1 MMNHRWIV
9 AALALAAGAAGADT
23 LPLTTC
29 NLPGVA
35 LAARCG
41 VLARP
46 LDPSQPKGPQ
56 IDLHVAVLP
65 AVARNK
71 APDPVLAF
79 AGGPGQSA
87 IELAPAIQRL
97 LARFGN
103 RRDIV
108 LIDQRGTGRSA
119 PLRCDAPPFDAP
131 LKDHDDATMVANMA
145 RCRTELQQL
154 PWGDL
159 RQYTTPIASADVEA
173 VRLALGLGPVNVVG
187 MSYGTRAVLDYMR
200 LYPGSVRRA
209 VLDGV
214 APPDMVLPMSFS
226 ADAQSALD
234 ALLAYCAQDA
244 VCTRHYPNLR
254 ADWQALLAGLP
265 KEVDAINPGSGA
277 RERFTLTRDTV
288 TGLARATLYSP
299 VLASALPLAI
309 TRAAQGDLTALVG
322 LAAGLGGPR
331 GMQLA
336 MGMHFS
342 VVCAEDLP
350 RLGTTAD
357 RAAPDFGNA
366 TLEPYRRVCADW
378 PRGAVPAAFYSVPK
392 TPVPTLL
399 LSGAIDP
406 ATPPR
411 HGARVAQA
419 LGPQAVHVVAPN
431 TGHGVMQ
438 VACMRDA
445 VYRFVNEPDAAKALA
460 GAVQDADCV
469 QAMPRPPVL
478 LPVVTRTQPARNQ
491 GDAK

>member
-1 MMNHRWIV
+1 MMKHPLIA
-9 AALALAAGAAGADT
+9 AALALAAGAASADT
-23 LPLTTC
+23 LALKAC
-29 NLPGVA
+29 DLPGVA
-35 LAARCG
+35 QAARCG

-46 LDPSQPKGPQ
+46 LDPGQPGGRQ

-71 APDPVLAF
+71 EPDPVLVF

-87 IELAPAIQRL
+87 IELAPVIQRM
-97 LARFGN
+97 LARFGS

-119 PLRCDAPPFDAP
+119 PLRCDAPPVDTP
-131 LKDHDDATMVANMA
+131 LKDNDNAHMVAEMA
-145 RCRTELQQL
+145 RCRTELQKL

-159 RQYTTPIASADVEA
+159 RQYTTPVASADVEA
-173 VRLALGLGPVNVVG
+173 MRMALGLGPVNVVG
-187 MSYGTRAVLDYMR
+187 VSYGTRAVLDYMR
-200 LYPGSVRRA
+200 QYPASVRRA

-226 ADAQSALD
+226 ADAQTALD
-234 ALLAYCAQDA
+234 ALLAYCVQDA
-244 VCTRHYPNLR
+244 GCTRAYPNLR
-254 ADWQALLAGLP
+254 TDWQALLAGLP
-265 KEVDAINPGSGA
+265 QEVAAINPGTGA
-277 RERFTLTRDTV
+277 SERFTLTRETA
-288 TGLARATLYSP
+288 TGLTRATLYSP

-309 TRAAQGDLTALVG
+309 TRAAKGDLTALVG
-322 LAAGLGGPR
+322 LATGLGGGR
-331 GMQLA
+331 GLQMA

-366 TLEPYRRVCADW
+366 TLEQYRRVCADW
-378 PRGAVPAAFYSVPK
+378 PRASVPAAFYSVPR

-399 LSGAIDP
+399 LSGSIDP

-411 HGARVAQA
+411 HAVRTTQA
-419 LGPQAVHVVAPN
+419 LGPKAVHVVAPN

-438 VACMRDA
+438 LACVRDA
-445 VYRFVNEPDAAKALA
+445 VYRFINEPDAAVALT
-460 GAVQDADCV
+460 AVAQDAACA
-469 QAMPRPPVL
+469 QTMPRPPVL
-478 LPVVTRTQPARNQ
+478 LPLAPRTQPANNQ
-491 GDAK
+491 GSAT

>member
-1 MMNHRWIV
+1 MMNHRWIA

-23 LPLTTC
+23 LTLTSC

-46 LDPSQPKGPQ
+46 LDPSQPKGLQ

-71 APDPVLAF
+71 APDPVLVF

-87 IELAPAIQRL
+87 IDLAPAIQRL
-97 LARFGN
+97 LARFGS

-119 PLRCDAPPFDAP
+119 PLRCDSPPFDTP
-131 LKDHDDATMVANMA
+131 LKDHGDAALEANLA

-173 VRLALGLGPVNVVG
+173 MRLALGLGPVNLVG
-187 MSYGTRAVLDYMR
+187 VSYGTRAALDYMR

-214 APPDMVLPMSFS
+214 APPDMVLPLSFS

-244 VCTRHYPNLR
+244 ACTRHYPNLR
-254 ADWQALLAGLP
+254 TDWQALLARLP
-265 KEVDAINPGSGA
+265 QEVGAINPGSGA
-277 RERFTLTRDTV
+277 SERFTLTRETA
-288 TGLARATLYSP
+288 TGLVRTALYSP

-309 TRAAQGDLTALVG
+309 TRAAQGELTALVG
-322 LAAGLGGPR
+322 LAAGMGGPR
-331 GMQLA
+331 GLQLA
-336 MGMHFS
+336 LGMHFS

-350 RLGTTAD
+350 RLGSTAD
-357 RAAPDFGNA
+357 RAAPDFGQA
-366 TLEPYRRVCADW
+366 TLAQYRRVCADW
-378 PRGAVPAAFYSVPK
+378 PRGTVPAAFYSLPR
-392 TPVPTLL
+392 TTVPTLL

-438 VACMRDA
+438 LACIRDA

-460 GAVQDADCV
+460 SVAQDAGCV
-469 QAMPRPPVL
+469 QALPRPPVL
-478 LPVVTRTQPARNQ
+478 LPQVARPQPARNQ

>member
-1 MMNHRWIV
+1 MNHRLIA
-9 AALALAAGAAGADT
+9 AALALLAGAAHADT
-23 LPLTTC
+23 LPLTPC

-35 LAARCG
+35 QAARCG

-46 LDPSQPKGPQ
+46 LDPSQPKGQQ

-71 APDPVLAF
+71 APDPVLVF

-87 IELAPAIQRL
+87 IELAATIQRM
-97 LARFGN
+97 LARFGS

-119 PLRCDAPPFDAP
+119 PLRCDAPPLDAP
-131 LKDHDDATMVANMA
+131 LKDHGDDAMVANLV
-145 RCRTELQQL
+145 RCKAELQKL

-173 VRLALGLGPVNVVG
+173 MRLALGLGPVNVVG
-187 MSYGTRAVLDYMR
+187 ASYGTRAVLDYLR

-214 APPDMVLPMSFS
+214 APPDMVLPQSFS
-226 ADAQSALD
+226 MDAQSALD

-244 VCTRHYPNLR
+244 ACTRHYPNLR

-265 KEVDAINPGSGA
+265 REVSAINPGTGFG
-277 RERFTLTRDTV
+277 ERFTLTHDMATS
-288 TGLARATLYSP
+288 LARATLYNP
-299 VLASALPLAI
+299 VLASALPLAV
-309 TRAAQGDLTALVG
+309 TRAAQGDLTPLVG
-322 LAAGLGGPR
+322 LATGMGGPR
-331 GMQLA
+331 GLQMA

-357 RAAPDFGNA
+357 RAAPDFGDA
-366 TLEPYRRVCADW
+366 ALASYRRVCADW
-378 PRGAVPAAFYSVPK
+378 PRGQVPAAFYSLPK

-460 GAVQDADCV
+460 NVAQDAGCV

-478 LPVVTRTQPARNQ
+478 LPVAARPQPARNQ
-491 GDAK
+491 GEAQ